1 MNLRGAMFRRN
12 AGKAVPGK
20 IPIEKDAVLKARLLV
35 AVVFFGVGW
44 LLADAQPPASLYS
57 GKIVGPTAA
66 PVAGATIQLEIANH
80 TLLLVTGERGDF
92 QVSTKLSGP
101 ATLVIKVPGY
111 APQTER
117 LLPNQPL
124 TITLALATNSER
136 VVVTADRT
144 ALALNESADT
154 VRVVSQRAMQQ
165 TGNLTVGDQL
175 RQVTGLQ
182 FFRRSSTLVANPTS
196 QGVSLRGLGSTAA
209 SRTLVLAGHVP
220 LNDPFGGWVYWDQ
233 LPSLAIQNVEVVRG
247 GASDLYGNSAIGGVI
262 NMIEHQPGPTAYA
275 VDTGY
280 GQENTPHVAVL
291 GTTALGPWSGLAAA
305 DWLHTDGYI
314 EVAPDA
320 RGPVDTAA
328 NLHYQNGQLDVRR
341 SFAERGDAYL
351 RGNLLN
357 EARGNGTPLQ
367 KNRTRLWRYTAGT
380 DWTTE
385 NAGAFAGQLFG
396 AQEHYQQSFSSTSS
410 GQQSES
416 LTRLQQVSVQQF
428 GGAVQWTM
436 ALRPWLMLIAGGD
449 GNDIRA
455 SDDETPVKN
464 GLPNGLANTSAR
476 QRDIGEYVE
485 GLLQTKNWTVA
496 ASVRGDDFLNLD
508 TVQFKQTGNGPI
520 TITDIPNRSE
530 ALVNPRLGIVR
541 RMDEY
546 VSLTGSVYRAFR
558 SPTMNEL
565 YRQSQVGQAVTLP
578 NPNLL
583 SERATGWETGLQFA
597 LPTRNTVVRASYF
610 WTEVNR
616 PVTALTISVTPT
628 QIVEQREN
636 LGQIRS
642 RGLSLD
648 YESQPVSWLSIT
660 GGYQYANA
668 TVTQFVQEPSLV
680 GKWIP
685 QVAHNMAT
693 VQVRATKPKIG
704 VVELLGTQSG
714 RQYDDDQ
721 NTFLLHSYF
730 QMDAYA
736 AHAFGSHAEIYGAVS
751 NIFNREIEVGRTPI
765 LTLGTP
771 RMASIGIRFH
781 SKGWN
786 AGN

>member
-1 MNLRGAMFRRN
+1 
-12 AGKAVPGK
+12 V
-20 IPIEKDAVLKARLLV
+20 VKARLLL
-35 AVVFFGVGW
+35 ACMFLGVGW
-44 LLADAQPPASLYS
+44 LFAYAQPPASLYS
-57 GKIVGPTAA
+57 GTIVGPTGE
-66 PVAGATIQLEIANH
+66 PVVGATLQLEIANH

-101 ATLVIKVPGY
+101 ATLVLKVPGY

-117 LLPNQPL
+117 LLPNQPR

-154 VRVVSQRAMQQ
+154 VRVVSQQALQQ

-182 FFRRSSTLVANPTS
+182 FFRRSSTLVSNPTS

-233 LPSLAIQNVEVVRG
+233 LPSLAIQDVEVARG

-262 NMIEHQPGPTAYA
+262 NMIERPPGPTAYA
-275 VDTGY
+275 IDTGY
-280 GQENTPHVAVL
+280 GGENTPHAAVL

-305 DWLHTDGYI
+305 DWLRTDGYI
-314 EVAPDA
+314 EVAPDV

-328 NLHYQNGQLDVRR
+328 NVHYQNGEVDLKR
-341 SFAERGDAYL
+341 SIAARGDAYL

-367 KNRTRLWRYTAGT
+367 YNRTRLWRYTAGT

-396 AQEHYQQSFSSTSS
+396 SQEHYQQTFSSTSA
-410 GQQSES
+410 GQESES
-416 LTRLQQVSVQQF
+416 LTRLQQVAVQQF
-428 GGAVQWTM
+428 GGTVQWTK
-436 ALRPWLMLIAGGD
+436 ALRPWLMLIAGAD
-449 GNDIRA
+449 GNDVRA
-455 SDDETPVKN
+455 SDDETPIKN
-464 GLPNGLANTSAR
+464 GLPNGLADTSAR

-485 GLLQTKNWTVA
+485 GLVQTKNWTVA
-496 ASVRGDDFLNLD
+496 GSIRGDDFLNLD
-508 TVQFKQTGNGPI
+508 TVQFTQTGNGPI
-520 TITDIPNRSE
+520 AITDLPNRNE
-530 ALVNPRLGIVR
+530 ALANPRLGVVR

-546 VSLTGSVYRAFR
+546 ISLTGSVYRAFR

-565 YRQSQVGQAVTLP
+565 YRQSQVGQALTLP

-597 LPTRNTVVRASYF
+597 LPTRNTVVRTSYF

-616 PVTALTISVTPT
+616 PVTALTIKVTPT
-628 QIVEQREN
+628 EIVEQREN

-642 RGLSLD
+642 RGVSLD

-685 QVAHNMAT
+685 EVAHNMAT
-693 VQVRATKPKIG
+693 AQVRATKPKIG
-704 VVELLGTQSG
+704 VVQLLGTLSG

-721 NTFLLHSYF
+721 NTFLLHGYF
-730 QMDAYA
+730 QLDAYV
-736 AHAFGSHAEIYGAVS
+736 AHAFNSRSEIYGAVS

-781 SKGWN
+781 SKDWN

>member
-1 MNLRGAMFRRN
+1 M
-12 AGKAVPGK
+12 
-20 IPIEKDAVLKARLLV
+20 LKARLLLF
-35 AVVFFGVGW
+35 AM
-44 LLADAQPPASLYS
+44 LLGAGCLAASAQPAASLYS
-57 GKIVGPTAA
+57 GTIVGPTAQ
-66 PVAGATIQLEIANH
+66 PIVGATIQLEIANH

-101 ATLVIKVPGY
+101 ATLVLKIPGY
-111 APQTER
+111 APMTER
-117 LLPNQPL
+117 LLPSQPRTL
-124 TITLALATNSER
+124 TVALATNSER

-144 ALALNESADT
+144 ALALSESADT
-154 VRVVSQRAMQQ
+154 VRVVSQQAMQQ

-233 LPSLAIQNVEVVRG
+233 LPSLAIQDVEVARG
-247 GASDLYGNSAIGGVI
+247 GASDLYGSSAIGGVI
-262 NMIEHQPGPTAYA
+262 NMIERQPGPTAYA
-275 VDTGY
+275 IDAGY
-280 GQENTPHVAVL
+280 GQENTPHAAAL
-291 GTTALGPWSGLAAA
+291 GTTARGPWSALAAA
-305 DWLHTDGYI
+305 DWLRTDGYI
-314 EVAPDA
+314 EVAPDV

-328 NLHYQNGQLDVRR
+328 NVHYQNGELDGHRT
-341 SFAERGDAYL
+341 FAQRGDAYL
-351 RGNLLN
+351 RANFLN

-367 KNRTRLWRYTAGT
+367 KNRNRLWRYTGGT

-385 NAGAFAGQLFG
+385 NAGVFSGQLFG
-396 AQEHYQQSFSSTSS
+396 SQEHYHQTFSATSA
-410 GQQSES
+410 GQQSEF
-416 LTRLQQVSVQQF
+416 LTRRQQVAVQQF
-428 GGAVQWTM
+428 GGSVQWTKS
-436 ALRPWLMLIAGGD
+436 LRPWLMVIAGVDGD
-449 GNDIRA
+449 DVRA
-455 SDDETPVKN
+455 SDDETPIKN
-464 GLPNGLANTSAR
+464 KLPNGLANTSAR

-485 GLLQTKNWTVA
+485 GLVQTKNWTVA

-508 TVQFKQTGNGPI
+508 TVQFSQTGNGPI
-520 TITDIPNRSE
+520 TTTNIPNRSE
-530 ALVNPRLGIVR
+530 ALANPRLGIVR

-565 YRQSQVGQAVTLP
+565 YRRGQVGQAVTLP

-583 SERATGWETGLQFA
+583 SERATGWETGLQLS
-597 LPTRNTVVRASYF
+597 LPARNTVVRASYF

-616 PVTALTISVTPT
+616 PVTALTLSVTPT
-628 QIVEQREN
+628 QILEQREN

-648 YESQPVSWLSIT
+648 YESQPLSWLSIT

-668 TVTQFVQEPSLV
+668 TVTQFVQDPSLI

-693 VQVRATKPKIG
+693 AQVSATRRKLGLI
-704 VVELLGTQSG
+704 ELLGTESG
-714 RQYDDDQ
+714 RQYDDDR
-721 NTFLLHSYF
+721 NAFLLHGYF
-730 QMDAYA
+730 QLDAYA
-736 AHAFGSHAEIYGAVS
+736 AHTFGARTEVYGAVS
-751 NIFNREIEVGRTPI
+751 NLLDREIQVGRTPI
-765 LTLGTP
+765 LTLGMP

-781 SKGWN
+781 SRDWN

>member
-1 MNLRGAMFRRN
+1 MF
-12 AGKAVPGK
+12 KAK
-20 IPIEKDAVLKARLLV
+20 LLL
-35 AVVFFGVGW
+35 AWLFFGVGC
-44 LLADAQPPASLYS
+44 LAASALQAASLYS
-57 GKIVGPTAA
+57 GKIVGPTAE
-66 PVAGATIQLEIANH
+66 PIAGATIPLEISSH
-80 TLLLVTGERGDF
+80 TLLLVTGERGEF
-92 QVSTKLSGP
+92 QVSTKLSGS
-101 ATLVIKVPGY
+101 ATLVLKIPGY
-111 APQTER
+111 APRTER
-117 LLPNQPL
+117 LLPNQPR

-154 VRVVSQRAMQQ
+154 VRVVSQQALQQ

-209 SRTLVLAGHVP
+209 SRTLVLADHVP

-275 VDTGY
+275 IDTGY
-280 GQENTPHVAVL
+280 GQENTPHAAVL
-291 GTTALGPWSGLAAA
+291 GTTARGPWSGLAAA
-305 DWLHTDGYI
+305 DWLRTDGYI

-328 NLHYQNGQLDVRR
+328 NVHYQNGELDGRR

-351 RGNLLN
+351 RGNFLN

-367 KNRTRLWRYTAGT
+367 KNRTRLWRYTGGT

-396 AQEHYQQSFSSTSS
+396 AQEHYQQSFSSTSA
-410 GQQSES
+410 GQQSEF
-416 LTRLQQVSVQQF
+416 LTRLQQVAVQQF
-428 GGAVQWTM
+428 GGSVQWTKS
-436 ALRPWLMLIAGGD
+436 LRPWLMLIAGAD
-449 GNDIRA
+449 GNDVRA
-455 SDDETPVKN
+455 SDNETPIKN
-464 GLPNGLANTSAR
+464 GLHNGLADTSAR
-476 QRDIGEYVE
+476 QRDIGEYLE
-485 GLLQTKNWTVA
+485 GLLQTNNWTVA

-508 TVQFKQTGNGPI
+508 AMQFTQTGNGPI
-520 TITDIPNRSE
+520 TTTNIPNRSE
-530 ALVNPRLGIVR
+530 ALANPRLGIVR

-565 YRQSQVGQAVTLP
+565 YRRGQVGQAVTLP
-578 NPNLL
+578 NPDLL
-583 SERATGWETGLQFA
+583 SERATGWETGLQFS
-597 LPTRNTVVRASYF
+597 LPARNTVVRASYF

-616 PVTALTISVTPT
+616 PVTALTLSVTPT

-648 YESQPVSWLSIT
+648 YESQPLSWLSIT

-668 TVTQFVQEPSLV
+668 TVTQFVQDPSLV

-693 VQVRATKPKIG
+693 AQVSATKPKIG
-704 VVELLGTQSG
+704 LIELLGTLSG

-721 NTFLLHSYF
+721 NRFLLHGYF
-730 QMDAYA
+730 QLDAYA
-736 AHAFGSHAEIYGAVS
+736 AHSFGARTEIYGAVS

-786 AGN
+786 AAN

>member
-1 MNLRGAMFRRN
+1 MFLGGGCLI
-12 AGKAVPGK
+12 AC
-20 IPIEKDAVLKARLLV
+20 
-35 AVVFFGVGW
+35 
-44 LLADAQPPASLYS
+44 AQQAASLYS
-57 GKIVGPTAA
+57 GRIVGPTGA
-66 PVAGATIQLEIANH
+66 PIVGATIQLEVANH
-80 TLLLVTGERGDF
+80 TLLLVTGDRGDF

-101 ATLVIKVPGY
+101 ATLVLKIQGY

-117 LLPNQPL
+117 LLPNQPRIINL
-124 TITLALATNSER
+124 TLATNSQR

-144 ALALNESADT
+144 SLALNESANT
-154 VRVVSQRAMQQ
+154 VRVVSQQAMQQ
-165 TGNLTVGDQL
+165 TGNFTIGDQL

-209 SRTLVLAGHVP
+209 SRTLVLANQVP

-262 NMIEHQPGPTAYA
+262 NLIEHQPGPTAYA
-275 VDTGY
+275 IDTGY
-280 GQENTPHVAVL
+280 GQENTPHAAVL

-305 DWLHTDGYI
+305 DWLRTDGYI
-314 EVAPDA
+314 EVAPQD

-328 NLHYQNGQLDVRR
+328 NVHYQNGELDGRR
-341 SFAERGDAYL
+341 TFAEHGDAYL
-351 RGNLLN
+351 RGNVLN
-357 EARGNGTPLQ
+357 EARNNGTPLQ
-367 KNRTRLWRYTAGT
+367 KNRNRLWRYTGGT
-380 DWTTE
+380 DWTTQ

-396 AQEHYQQSFSSTSS
+396 AQEHYQQSFSSTTA
-410 GQQSES
+410 GQQSEF
-416 LTRLQQVSVQQF
+416 LTRFQKVAVQQF
-428 GGAVQWTM
+428 GGSVQWTK
-436 ALRPWLMLIAGGD
+436 ALRPWLMLIAGAD
-449 GNDIRA
+449 GNDVRA
-455 SDDETPVKN
+455 SDDETPFKN
-464 GLPNGLANTSAR
+464 SLPNGLADTSAR

-485 GLLQTKNWTVA
+485 GLVQTKNWTVA
-496 ASVRGDDFLNLD
+496 AAVRGDEFFNLD
-508 TVQFKQTGNGPI
+508 TVQFMQTGNGPI
-520 TITDIPNRSE
+520 STTNIPNRSE
-530 ALVNPRLGIVR
+530 ALANPRLGVVR
-541 RMDEY
+541 RMDQY
-546 VSLTGSVYRAFR
+546 ISLTGSVYRAFR

-565 YRQSQVGQAVTLP
+565 YRRSQVGQAVTLP

-583 SERATGWETGLQFA
+583 SERATGWETGLQLS

-628 QIVEQREN
+628 QILEQREN

-642 RGLSLD
+642 RGMSLD
-648 YESQPVSWLSIT
+648 YASQPLSWLSIT

-693 VQVRATKPKIG
+693 AQVTAAKPKIG
-704 VVELLGTQSG
+704 LLTLLGTQSG

-721 NTFLLHSYF
+721 NTFLLHGYF
-730 QMDAYA
+730 QLDAYA
-736 AHAFGSHAEIYGAVS
+736 SHTFGARTEVYGAIS
-751 NIFNREIEVGRTPI
+751 NIFDREIDVGRTPL
-765 LTLGTP
+765 LTVGSP
-771 RMASIGIRFH
+771 RIASIGIRFH

-786 AGN
+786 GGN

>member
-1 MNLRGAMFRRN
+1 M
-12 AGKAVPGK
+12 
-20 IPIEKDAVLKARLLV
+20 LKAKLLL
-35 AVVFFGVGW
+35 AWMFFGVGW
-44 LLADAQPPASLYS
+44 LVAYAQQTSSLYS
-57 GKIVGPTAA
+57 GKIVGPTAQ
-66 PVAGATIQLEIANH
+66 PIAGATIPLEISNH

-101 ATLVIKVPGY
+101 ATLVLKIPGY
-111 APQTER
+111 APRTER
-117 LLPNQPL
+117 LLPNQPR

-154 VRVVSQRAMQQ
+154 VRVVSQQAMQQ
-165 TGNLTVGDQL
+165 TANLTVGDQL

-233 LPSLAIQNVEVVRG
+233 LPSLAIQDVEVVRG

-275 VDTGY
+275 IDTGY
-280 GQENTPHVAVL
+280 GQENTPHAAVL
-291 GTTALGPWSGLAAA
+291 GRTAREPWSGLAAA
-305 DWLHTDGYI
+305 DWLRTDGYI
-314 EVAPDA
+314 EVAPAD

-328 NLHYQNGQLDVRR
+328 NVHYQNGELDGRR
-341 SFAERGDAYL
+341 TFAERGDAYL
-351 RGNLLN
+351 RGNFLN
-357 EARGNGTPLQ
+357 EARANGTPLQ
-367 KNRTRLWRYTAGT
+367 KNRNRLWRYAAGT

-385 NAGAFAGQLFG
+385 NAGAFSGQLFG
-396 AQEHYQQSFSSTSS
+396 AREHYQQSFSATSA
-410 GQQSES
+410 GQLSEF
-416 LTRLQQVSVQQF
+416 LTRLQHVAVQQF
-428 GGAVQWTM
+428 GGSVQWSKS
-436 ALRPWLMLIAGGD
+436 LRPWLMLIAGTD
-449 GNDIRA
+449 GNDVRA
-455 SDDETPVKN
+455 SDDETPMKN
-464 GLPNGLANTSAR
+464 GLPNGLADTSAR

-485 GLLQTKNWTVA
+485 GLVQTKSWTVA
-496 ASVRGDDFLNLD
+496 AAVRGDDFLNLD
-508 TVQFKQTGNGPI
+508 AVQFSRFGNTPI
-520 TITDIPNRSE
+520 TTTNIPNRSE
-530 ALVNPRLGIVR
+530 ALANPRLGIVR

-565 YRQSQVGQAVTLP
+565 YRRSQVGQAVTLP

-583 SERATGWETGLQFA
+583 SERATGWETGLQFS

-616 PVTALTISVTPT
+616 PVTALTLSVTPT
-628 QIVEQREN
+628 QILEQREN

-648 YESQPVSWLSIT
+648 YESQPLSWLSIT

-668 TVTQFVQEPSLV
+668 TVTQFVQDPGLV

-693 VQVRATKPKIG
+693 AQVSATKPKIG
-704 VVELLGTQSG
+704 LIELLGTESG

-721 NTFLLHSYF
+721 NRFLLHGYF
-730 QMDAYA
+730 QLDAYA
-736 AHAFGSHAEIYGAVS
+736 AHSFGARAEVYGAVS
-751 NIFNREIEVGRTPI
+751 NIFNREIDVGRTPL

-771 RMASIGIRFH
+771 RVASIGIRFH
-781 SKGWN
+781 SRDWN
-786 AGN
+786 ARN